1 MKRKRFSEEQII
13 GILKE
18 SEAGA
23 KTKELCRK
31 HGISDATFYIYG
43 LLPECKTWVRETYR
57 TNAYIYSASFAHSS
71 VPGWEIRTRTP
82 LQLAGP

>member
-18 SEAGA
+18 AEAGA

-43 LLPECKTWVRETYR
+43 LLAKRKTWTSKKLLPDECVHLFG
-57 TNAYIYSASFAHSS
+57 IIC
-71 VPGWEIRTRTP
+71 G
-82 LQLAGP
+82 